1 MVISGQTRYYPRL
14 KRLHHLLNGSNCGLL
29 CFDLKEKKLYA
40 KKPDFNWGK
49 FSSNR
54 TLLGSIRRE
63 TQCLMVAFIP
73 DEKCGGMM
81 R

>member
-1 MVISGQTRYYPRL
+1 MAVIVACCVLIL
-14 KRLHHLLNGSNCGLL
+14 KRKN
-29 CFDLKEKKLYA
+29 FELKQ
-40 KKPDFNWGK
+40 PDFNWGK